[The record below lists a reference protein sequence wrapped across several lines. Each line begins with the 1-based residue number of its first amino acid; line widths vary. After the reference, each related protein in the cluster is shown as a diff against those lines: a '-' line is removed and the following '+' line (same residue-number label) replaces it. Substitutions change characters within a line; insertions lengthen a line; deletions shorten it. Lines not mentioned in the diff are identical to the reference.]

1 MRISVVVDS
10 TDPDAL
16 VDFWSVALAYRPVGA
31 PAGYRVLVPA
41 DGEPP
46 GPVLVLQRV
55 PEPKVAKNRA
65 HVDVHPPAGTAEEH
79 VQRLEALGGSRVGAW
94 VTEVPGV
101 RWQVMADPHGN
112 ELCVVEDDPPRD
124 AGLRSTA

>member
-55 PEPKVAKNRA
+55 PEPKVDKNRA

-112 ELCVVEDDPPRD
+112 ELCVVEDDPP
-124 AGLRSTA
+124 